1 MTPAAIEKFL
11 LSLPGTKLSIQWGG
25 ERIFKVGG
33 KMFAWMAPRGEKP
46 QRISFKTN
54 DDSFHILTQAEGIRP
69 SPYLARAHW
78 VKVAPLDMMKPNEFK
93 AYLSR
98 AHAIVVS
105 KLPKKAQ
112 AELAHRPSQVATVL
126 RAGRP
131 AGKPIKKRVTGFV
144 SNRRA
149 RP

>member
-11 LSLPGTKLSIQWGG
+11 LSLPGATLSIQWGG

-46 QRISFKTN
+46 RRVSFKTS

-78 VKVAPLDMMKPNEFK
+78 VKVAPLDSLKPAEFR
-93 AYLSR
+93 AYLAR
-98 AHAIVVS
+98 AHALIVS
-105 KLPKKAQ
+105 KLSQKKQ
-112 AELAHRPSQVATVL
+112 AELSAPRT
-126 RAGRP
+126 
-131 AGKPIKKRVTGFV
+131 T
-144 SNRRA
+144 RRRRSA
-149 RP
+149 PPRRRSR